1 MSAMPRLSRPAL
13 VMLAAAVIGLGLA
26 ASPALAQLD
35 KLLQGL
41 GIGGSSLSDDKIGAG
56 LKEALKVG
64 TENTVNLTGKTDGY
78 FANQAIKI
86 LMPEKLR
93 TVETGLRT
101 IGYGPKVDEF
111 VLSMNRAAERAAP
124 AARQIF
130 GDAVT
135 QMSFDDV
142 RKVWSGPDNAATQYF
157 RGKTSGKL
165 TEAFTPVVDKAM
177 GETGVTRQ
185 YKELIGRFDSIPFMK
200 RETFD
205 IDHYVVDKSLGGL
218 FHVLGD
224 QEKQIRTNP
233 TARTTELLKEVFGAK
248 K

>member
-1 MSAMPRLSRPAL
+1 MTPPTRPTL
-13 VMLAAAVIGLGLA
+13 MVMVAAVLALGLA
-26 ASPALAQLD
+26 ASPARAQLD
-35 KLLQGL
+35 RLLQGL
-41 GIGGSSLSDDKIGAG
+41 GVGSSSLSDAKIGEG

-64 TENTVNLTGKTDGY
+64 TENTVNLTGKTDGF

-93 TVETGLRT
+93 TVETGLRAV
-101 IGYGPKVDEF
+101 GYGPKVDEF

-124 AARQIF
+124 AARGIF
-130 GDAVT
+130 SDALGAMT
-135 QMSFDDV
+135 FDDA
-142 RKVWSGPDNAATQYF
+142 RKIWSGPDNAATEYF
-157 RGKTSGKL
+157 RSKTSGKL
-165 TEAFTPVVDKAM
+165 TTAFTPVVDKAM

-185 YKELIGRFDSIPFMK
+185 YKELMGRVESIPFMK
-200 RETFD
+200 SESFD

-218 FHVLGD
+218 FHVLGE

-233 TARTTELLKEVFGAK
+233 TARTTDLLKEVFGK

>member
-1 MSAMPRLSRPAL
+1 MTPPTLM
-13 VMLAAAVIGLGLA
+13 VMVAAALALGLA
-26 ASPALAQLD
+26 ASPARAQLD
-35 KLLQGL
+35 RLLQGL
-41 GIGGSSLSDDKIGAG
+41 GVGSSSLSDAKIGEG

-64 TENTVNLTGKTDGY
+64 TENTVNLTGKTDGF

-93 TVETGLRT
+93 TVETGLRAV
-101 IGYGPKVDEF
+101 GYGPKVDEF

-124 AARQIF
+124 AARGIF
-130 GDAVT
+130 SDALGAMT
-135 QMSFDDV
+135 FDDA
-142 RKVWSGPDNAATQYF
+142 RKIWSGPDNAATEYF
-157 RGKTSGKL
+157 RSKTSGKL
-165 TEAFTPVVDKAM
+165 TTAFTPVVDKAM

-185 YKELIGRFDSIPFMK
+185 YKELMGRVESIPFMK
-200 RETFD
+200 SESFD

-218 FHVLGD
+218 FHVLGE

-233 TARTTELLKEVFGAK
+233 TARTTDLLKEVFGK

>member
-1 MSAMPRLSRPAL
+1 MNLTRRTLLRSAALGVWLVPTPAHAQL
-13 VMLAAAVIGLGLA
+13 DRFLQGIGLGA
-26 ASPALAQLD
+26 
-35 KLLQGL
+35 G
-41 GIGGSSLSDDKIGAG
+41 LSDAKLASG

-64 TENTVNLTGKTDGY
+64 TEHTVNLTGRVDGY

-93 TVETGLRT
+93 TVESGLRT
-101 IGYGPKVDEF
+101 IGYGDKVDEL

-124 AARQIF
+124 AARGIF

-135 QMSFDDV
+135 EMTFDDV
-142 RKVWSGPDNAATQYF
+142 RKVWSGGDNAATEYF
-157 RGKTSGKL
+157 RGKTTPKL
-165 TEAFTPVVDKAM
+165 TAAFTPVVDKAM

-185 YKELIGRFDSIPFMK
+185 YKDLIGRFNSIPFVK
-200 RETFD
+200 TESFD
-205 IDHYVVDKSLGGL
+205 IDKYVVDKSLGGL

-233 TARTTELLKEVFGAK
+233 TARTTDLLKEVFGSK

>member
-1 MSAMPRLSRPAL
+1 MTQPARLAL
-13 VMLAAAVIGLGLA
+13 AFLAAAFLTLSLG
-26 ASPALAQLD
+26 ASPAAAQLD
-35 KLLQGL
+35 RLLQGL
-41 GIGGSSLSDDKIGAG
+41 GIGGLSDAKIGAG

-64 TENTVNLTGKTDGY
+64 TETTVNLTGKTDGY

-93 TVETGLRT
+93 TLETGLRT
-101 IGYGPKVDEF
+101 IGYGPQVDEF

-124 AARQIF
+124 AARDIF
-130 GDAVT
+130 GNALGE
-135 QMSFDDV
+135 MSFDDA
-142 RKVWSGPDNAATQYF
+142 RKIWSGADTAATQYF
-157 RGKTSGKL
+157 KDKTSGQL
-165 TEAFTPVVDKAM
+165 SAAFKPVVDRAM

-200 RETFD
+200 SQAFD
-205 IDHYVVDKSLGGL
+205 IDGYVVGKSLDGL
-218 FHVLGD
+218 FHVLGE

-233 TARTTELLKEVFGAK
+233 TARTTDLLKEVFGTTK

>member
-1 MSAMPRLSRPAL
+1 MILRHRTLG
-13 VMLAAAVIGLGLA
+13 VLAVAALGLCLTATPA
-26 ASPALAQLD
+26 AAQLD
-35 KLLQGL
+35 RLLQGL
-41 GIGGSSLSDDKIGAG
+41 GIGSSGLSDAKIGSG

-64 TENTVNLTGKTDGY
+64 TENAVNLTGKTDGY

-93 TVETGLRT
+93 TVESGLRA

-130 GDAVT
+130 GDALGE
-135 QMSFDDV
+135 MSFDDA
-142 RKVWSGPDNAATQYF
+142 RKIWSGGDNAATEYF
-157 RGKTSGKL
+157 QSKTSGKL
-165 TEAFTPVVDKAM
+165 TAAFAPVVDRAM

-200 RETFD
+200 SETFD
-205 IDHYVVDKSLGGL
+205 IDRYVVDKSLGGL

>member
-1 MSAMPRLSRPAL
+1 MMRFSRPRLAVVAAVAL
-13 VMLAAAVIGLGLA
+13 SIGLAAA
-26 ASPALAQLD
+26 PALAQLD
-35 KLLQGL
+35 RLLQGL
-41 GIGGSSLSDDKIGAG
+41 GVGSSSLSDAKIGEG

-64 TENTVNLTGKTDGY
+64 TENTVNLTGKTDGF

-93 TVETGLRT
+93 TVETGLRAV
-101 IGYGPKVDEF
+101 GYGPKVDEF

-124 AARQIF
+124 AARGIF
-130 GDAVT
+130 SDALGAMT
-135 QMSFDDV
+135 FDDA
-142 RKVWSGPDNAATQYF
+142 RKIWSGPDNAATEYF
-157 RGKTSGKL
+157 RSKTSGKL
-165 TEAFTPVVDKAM
+165 TTALTPVVDKAM

-185 YKELIGRFDSIPFMK
+185 YKELMGRVESIPFMK
-200 RETFD
+200 SESFD

-218 FHVLGD
+218 FHVLGE

-233 TARTTELLKEVFGAK
+233 TARTTDLLKEVFGK

>member
-1 MSAMPRLSRPAL
+1 MTRPTRPTL
-13 VMLAAAVIGLGLA
+13 MVMVAAALALGLA
-26 ASPALAQLD
+26 ASPASAQLD
-35 KLLQGL
+35 RLLQGL
-41 GIGGSSLSDDKIGAG
+41 GVGSSSLSDAKIGEG

-64 TENTVNLTGKTDGY
+64 TENTVNLTGKTDGF

-93 TVETGLRT
+93 TVETGLRAV
-101 IGYGPKVDEF
+101 GYGPKVDEF

-124 AARQIF
+124 AARGIF
-130 GDAVT
+130 SDALGAMT
-135 QMSFDDV
+135 FDDA
-142 RKVWSGPDNAATQYF
+142 RKIWSGPDNAATEYF
-157 RGKTSGKL
+157 RSKTSGKL
-165 TEAFTPVVDKAM
+165 TTAFTPVVDKAM

-185 YKELIGRFDSIPFMK
+185 YKELMGRVESIPFMK
-200 RETFD
+200 SESFD

-218 FHVLGD
+218 FHVLGE

-233 TARTTELLKEVFGAK
+233 TARTTDLLKEVFGK